1 VTLRNSACR
10 LRRTSYLRQPMK
22 KTNCKAPDFQTFP
35 SSARSKLPPG
45 RARLQWDTPWA
56 RLAALRGRSASVRR
70 SGDEGICPQELFPG
84 ATTASEAGP
93 VHADVVRSELR
104 RIAERGDG
112 CRSGSRVELT
122 WQAAGQLP
130 DDRPAGLRSVLTS
143 LRQTLPRRRSDRLCT
158 VCIRPSTRAPTQ

>member
-1 VTLRNSACR
+1 MTLRNSACR

-35 SSARSKLPPG
+35 SSARSYLLDVPG
-45 RARLQWDTPWA
+45 FSGTH
-56 RLAALRGRSASVRR
+56 RGRGWRHFGDVPLASVDQATGNTARKNCSPEPPPPVRR
-70 SGDEGICPQELFPG
+70 GL
-84 ATTASEAGP
+84 
-93 VHADVVRSELR
+93 HADVVRSELR